1 MKILLWSWSPTNT
14 FSILL
19 VKHNLNIIRII
30 KSTLPLLNM
39 SSTITSVIK
48 SGVTSWTIIGLFASV
63 SSNVP
68 FQVFLEPWDFGTKR
82 TSKLG
87 IINLYGFHLQDKCED
102 KFQFFRQIMLY
113 SFLDLQEFK
122 TQSPC
127 SRSVIICSNL
137 ICGISLH
144 FFCMCLTQLLL
155 VLKLVLQV
163 GQLNGFSPVWILIWV
178 TISRLDFIAFGHIG
192 QMYWLSTFKGTICIC
207 NESREERTSRIQIM
221 IYSGMLQVKKALGV
235 QFYTTIFLWINLRCL
250 LQLLLEENLVGHSG
264 HE

>member
-1 MKILLWSWSPTNT
+1 MKILLWTPTT
-14 FSILL
+14 FTLLL
-19 VKHNLNIIRII
+19 VKYNSNIIRI
-30 KSTLPLLNM
+30 KNSTLLLLNM

-87 IINLYGFHLQDKCED
+87 IINLYGFHLQDKYEEKNSD
-102 KFQFFRQIMLY
+102 FLSNQFTIH
-113 SFLDLQEFK
+113 
-122 TQSPC
+122 SPC
-127 SRSVIICSNL
+127 SVIICSNL

-155 VLKLVLQV
+155 VLKLVLQL

-207 NESREERTSRIQIM
+207 NKSREERTSRIQIM
-221 IYSGMLQVKKALGV
+221 IYSGMLQVLKKNKALGV